1 MRKKSLDKKQKY
13 RGIVVGKG
21 LLIGGVR
28 RHASS
33 WFDTK
38 KEADDW
44 AWAISAGNEQSGRPV
59 EFVTIE
65 RRRGGVTDRRS
76 VRFG

>member
-1 MRKKSLDKKQKY
+1 MKSGKRGYKY

-65 RRRGGVTDRRS
+65 RRRGGVTDRRL